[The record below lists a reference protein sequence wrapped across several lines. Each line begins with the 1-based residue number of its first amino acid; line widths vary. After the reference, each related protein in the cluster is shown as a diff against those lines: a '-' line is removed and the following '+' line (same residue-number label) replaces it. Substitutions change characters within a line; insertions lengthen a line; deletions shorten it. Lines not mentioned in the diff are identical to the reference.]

1 MQNIMFSQSK
11 LGQSL
16 SLFLKDT
23 TLGQIDD
30 HMTETVGIFKNKL
43 LQYTKSHIEL
53 KLKDI
58 TYDVKISIELT
69 IHHQLK
75 ITINPDLIIRIGLNI
90 QGDYTYNCCMDQMK
104 SEFKH
109 VSDENSII
117 GLALEQIKK
126 YIGVLAK

>member
-1 MQNIMFSQSK
+1 MFSQSK

-16 SLFLKDT
+16 SVFLKDT

-30 HMTETVGIFKNKL
+30 HMTETLGIFKNKL
-43 LQYTKSHIEL
+43 LQYTKSRIEL
-53 KLKDI
+53 KLKDN
-58 TYDVKISIELT
+58 TYDVKVSIELT
-69 IHHQLK
+69 IYHQLK

-109 VSDENSII
+109 VGDEDFIVD
-117 GLALEQIKK
+117 LAIEQIRK